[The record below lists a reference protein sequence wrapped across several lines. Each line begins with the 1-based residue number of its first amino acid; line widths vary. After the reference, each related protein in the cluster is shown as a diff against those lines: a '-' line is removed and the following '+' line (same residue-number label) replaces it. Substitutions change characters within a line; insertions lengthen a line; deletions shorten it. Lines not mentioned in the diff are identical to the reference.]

1 MPVVKPRILSWARE
15 TAGLSVEEAAHRLGI
30 KEARG
35 VAGADRLRAF
45 EAQEAV
51 VSRPILLKMTKVYR
65 RPLLTFYLSE
75 PPERGDRGEDYRNLP
90 EQHSDAEALVD
101 ALVRDIRARQAM
113 VRAIV
118 EDDEDAERLPF
129 IGSAAVENGIAPVLQ
144 SIRRT
149 LGLEL
154 AEFRAQASAEGAF
167 ALLRDKVE
175 AAGIF
180 VLLAGNLGSHHTALD
195 VDVFRGFAL
204 SDGLAP
210 FIVIN
215 DQDARSAWSF
225 TLLHELVH
233 LWLGITGVSGSFAEA
248 RVEKFCNDVA
258 SAFLLPSNELA
269 LVGVDRQ
276 TDVAAAT
283 RLINDFA
290 AARLLSRS
298 MVAYRLLA
306 AGLISE
312 QTWRQLRQTFR
323 RLWQESRAA
332 QRQQAREREGGPN
345 YYVVRRHRLGPALL
359 KFVARS
365 ISGGALTPTKAS
377 KVLGVKPRSV
387 EPLLSGAA
395 LAAGQIG

>member
-51 VSRPILLKMTKVYR
+51 VSRPTLLKMTKVYR

-75 PPERGDRGEDYRNLP
+75 PPERGDRGEDFRNLP

-113 VRAIV
+113 VRAII

-204 SDGLAP
+204 SDDLAP

-233 LWLGITGVSGSFAEA
+233 LWLGTTGVSGSFAEA
-248 RVEKFCNDVA
+248 RIEKFCNDVA

-269 LVGVDRQ
+269 LVRVDRQ
-276 TDVAAAT
+276 TNVPAAT

-323 RLWQESRAA
+323 QLWQESRAA